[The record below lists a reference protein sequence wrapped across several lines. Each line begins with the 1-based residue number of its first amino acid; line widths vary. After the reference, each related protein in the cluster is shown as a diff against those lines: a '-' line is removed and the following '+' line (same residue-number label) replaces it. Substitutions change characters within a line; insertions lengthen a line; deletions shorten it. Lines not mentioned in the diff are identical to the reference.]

1 MNDIV
6 SIFRLTFEDCTC
18 IFLCCLLDIGFLF
31 LLISDKS
38 FECFIFRSLSISHRE
53 LLLEIVHNIWS
64 TMLGDYLNPGTDNT
78 KSKEST
84 KSTDNMESTN
94 STERRTLPV
103 IFTCQMV
110 QLIKQLLAKIR
121 SF

>member
-1 MNDIV
+1 M
-6 SIFRLTFEDCTC
+6 
-18 IFLCCLLDIGFLF
+18 
-31 LLISDKS
+31 
-38 FECFIFRSLSISHRE
+38 E
-53 LLLEIVHNIWS
+53 LLLEIVHNMWS
-64 TMLGDYLNPGTDNT
+64 TMLGDYLNPGTDST

-84 KSTDNMESTN
+84 KSPDNMESTN